1 MSFNTQAL
9 SNIIPLVGDTIVELI
24 KIVESF
30 KAIQTTNIA
39 SQADVNSLWTMV
51 SANDDAAIAAWHK
64 EFAAAKIKAAANQVV
79 VAPVDVE
86 SAKEDANENEASEQT
101 ALAHAAQGSPTTP

>member
-1 MSFNTQAL
+1 MSFNAQAL

-64 EFAAAKIKAAANQVV
+64 EFANAKIAAAT
-79 VAPVDVE
+79 ATPEIE
-86 SAKEDANENEASEQT
+86 SAVEDAQEPKTNENT
-101 ALAHAAQGSPTTP
+101 ALDHAAQG

>member
-1 MSFNTQAL
+1 MSFNAQAL

-30 KAIQTTNIA
+30 KAIQSTNIA
-39 SQADVNSLWTMV
+39 SQADVNTLWKMV

-64 EFAAAKIKAAANQVV
+64 EFAAAKIHAASNQIV
-79 VAPVDVE
+79 VAPVETETV
-86 SAKEDANENEASEQT
+86 SEDKNENTLSEQT
-101 ALAHAAQGSPTTP
+101 ALDHAAQGSTQ